1 MYFEFLVGVCVLCV
15 FVVLFLLLYFSF
27 GIVEV
32 REARAFVCAHLC
44 VFAVCLCLYLCAFAC
59 ICVCAFACV
68 FVCAHERVSNVYIT
82 LHITGCSRYDNMSDI
97 AEKIISSVEEGN
109 YEATEDLLI
118 EYVHH
123 FLLHMV

>member
-1 MYFEFLVGVCVLCV
+1 VPL
-15 FVVLFLLLYFSF
+15 
-27 GIVEV
+27 
-32 REARAFVCAHLC
+32 CAHICVSLLC
-44 VFAVCLCLYLCAFAC
+44 VFAC
-59 ICVCAFACV
+59 ICVPLLVFVCAFACV